1 MNNILLETLNN
12 NKTKRPPVWFMRQAG
27 RILPSYQ
34 KMKTKYTFSEM
45 MEHPDLAAEVTL
57 LPLSSLD
64 VDAVILFSDILV
76 VPQALG
82 LDLEFKSNGP
92 IFHNPITTLDSKRI
106 FKKNI
111 TKLDYIYNN
120 IDKIKSI
127 NNTVPLIGFCGGP
140 LTVFCFMFRGV
151 NPTKNFNDAIK
162 FLYEHPKQSKYILNL
177 ITEVSEEYVEKQ
189 INHGIN
195 CFQLFETYCGLIPQK
210 KYESEIMPFS
220 KRILQKAK
228 GKVPT
233 IFFPK
238 DYGLGI
244 KNLNKS
250 DCDYVSIDW
259 QMDIFEARKILDND
273 IGIQGNID
281 PRLLYSSYQEIDFE
295 LNRIKKFGLENNNW
309 IINLGHGFLP
319 DINYE
324 KARYIVDWVKNTN
337 WSR

>member
-1 MNNILLETLNN
+1 
-12 NKTKRPPVWFMRQAG
+12 
-27 RILPSYQ
+27 
-34 KMKTKYTFSEM
+34 
-45 MEHPDLAAEVTL
+45 
-57 LPLSSLD
+57 
-64 VDAVILFSDILV
+64 
-76 VPQALG
+76 
-82 LDLEFKSNGP
+82 
-92 IFHNPITTLDSKRI
+92 
-106 FKKNI
+106 
-111 TKLDYIYNN
+111 
-120 IDKIKSI
+120 
-127 NNTVPLIGFCGGP
+127 
-140 LTVFCFMFRGV
+140 
-151 NPTKNFNDAIK
+151 
-162 FLYEHPKQSKYILNL
+162 
-177 ITEVSEEYVEKQ
+177 
-189 INHGIN
+189 
-195 CFQLFETYCGLIPQK
+195 LIPQK

-337 WSR
+337 WRR